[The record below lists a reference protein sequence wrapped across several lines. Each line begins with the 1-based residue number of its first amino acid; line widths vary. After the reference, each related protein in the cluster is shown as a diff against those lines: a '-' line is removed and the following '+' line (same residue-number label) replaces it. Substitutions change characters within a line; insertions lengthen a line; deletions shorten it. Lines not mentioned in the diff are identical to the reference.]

1 MVIVIFLSILI
12 LKEELCIKIKEN
24 DQIFGFFVIQ
34 MVVYGQKYH
43 MTKFKANLLVNLLT
57 I

>member
-1 MVIVIFLSILI
+1 MVIVIFLNNLI

-24 DQIFGFFVIQ
+24 DQIFGFFFIQ